1 MKNISK
7 LIAIVLMLS
16 AAPLSAET
24 VGSLAA
30 KVNNEPITMADYN
43 KAKNIV
49 LSQYSAIPG
58 FMSQPGNI
66 EKAEAMALE
75 QMIDNTLLK
84 QKAKAAKI
92 KIYERELE
100 NRISEYR
107 KQFSVSK
114 DGKVLNAQQTEAAFR
129 DELKKNGRTMEEF
142 RKEINNELMV
152 RKLVQDT
159 LRPRIKVPADSE
171 VKAFFDNVVSYSKT
185 AKLPD
190 GLSHEDE
197 NMVKIVSSKL
207 KEAAAERVRLRHVY
221 CSFDTGTEAAAK
233 AKAEK
238 AYKEL
243 SSGAI
248 DFDDA
253 VEKYSEDRDTL
264 GRFGDMGYV
273 IKGILGEEADKAI
286 FSLPVGGNS
295 KPVKTAHGWHIFRVE
310 EKRAEQKIRYS
321 AVREELS
328 GFLSQK
334 NYSDEY
340 SKFMQELRKDAKID
354 YIGVSKK

>member
-1 MKNISK
+1 MKNTSK
-7 LIAIVLMLS
+7 ITALVLMLAVAP
-16 AAPLSAET
+16 AAAET
-24 VGSLAA
+24 VGSIAA

-43 KAKNIV
+43 KTKNIV

-75 QMIDNTLLK
+75 QMIDNILLK

-100 NRISEYR
+100 NRITDIR
-107 KQFSVSK
+107 KQFSVAK

-129 DELKKNGRTMEEF
+129 EELRKSGQTMEEF
-142 RKEINNELMV
+142 RKEVNNELMV

-159 LRPRIKVPADSE
+159 LRPRIKVPSDSE
-171 VKAFFDNVVSYSKT
+171 VRTFFDNVVSYNKT
-185 AKLPD
+185 AKFPD
-190 GLSHEDE
+190 GFSREDE
-197 NMVKIVSSKL
+197 TMVKAVAAKL
-207 KEAAAERVRLRHVY
+207 KEAVAERVRLRHVY

-248 DFDDA
+248 DFDAA

-264 GRFGDMGYV
+264 NRFGDMGY
-273 IKGILGEEADKAI
+273 IIRGILGDEADKVI
-286 FSLPVGGNS
+286 FAMPVGGNS
-295 KPVKTAHGWHIFRVE
+295 KPVKTVHGWHIFRVE

-328 GFLSQK
+328 GFLAEK
-334 NYSDEY
+334 NYREEY
-340 SKFMQELRKDAKID
+340 SKYLKELRKDAKID